1 MSLENQTY
9 LASKKVDGN
18 GNEIDC
24 IISINNAI
32 PHAEKQLDSLKA
44 DGWVIVSKVKFDTLA
59 VAYNEGK
66 RWFWDSRNI
75 PHATEVERDAAEVAH
90 LEGK

>member
-1 MSLENQTY
+1 MEFENQTY
-9 LASKKVDGN
+9 LASKKVDIN

-24 IISINNAI
+24 IMGINNNT
-32 PHAEKQLDSLKA
+32 HAFEAELDSLQA

-59 VAYNEGK
+59 AAYNEGK

-75 PHATEVERDAAEVAH
+75 PHATKVERDAAESTYM
-90 LEGK
+90 ER